1 MHRSCGLSSEATVR
15 RNAGRRGLRRH
26 PRPART
32 EAVVRGSFATIGIL
46 FLLAASARAER
57 PVCSGRAEY
66 IRYCSACHGEE
77 ADGNGPVA
85 NVLNPRPPALTSL
98 RKKFGKPLSTD
109 LVVFVSGT
117 SMPRAHGTSDMP
129 VWGKVLREEAG
140 DDRAAIDLLWTI
152 VNYVD
157 CIQTEK

>member
-1 MHRSCGLSSEATVR
+1 MIGAAIANTERGGIVR
-15 RNAGRRGLRRH
+15 AC
-26 PRPART
+26 
-32 EAVVRGSFATIGIL
+32 VGSIVA
-46 FLLAASARAER
+46 LLLVAASARAER

-85 NVLNPRPPALTSL
+85 NVLTPRPPALTSL

-129 VWGKVLREEAG
+129 VWGTVLRDETG

-152 VNYVD
+152 VHYLD
-157 CIQTEK
+157 CIQTKE